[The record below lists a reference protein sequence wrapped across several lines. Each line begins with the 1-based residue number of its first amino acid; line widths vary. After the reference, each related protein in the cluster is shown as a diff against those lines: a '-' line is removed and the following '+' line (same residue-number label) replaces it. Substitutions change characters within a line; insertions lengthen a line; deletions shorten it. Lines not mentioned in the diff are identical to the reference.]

1 MSQSPAEN
9 FPSTLVSQ
17 REFARRRGCSIQAVN
32 RNTVDHGGV
41 IPTYGAK
48 KQIDPVEAERVW
60 PASPNV
66 RSPVGARRRR
76 ELEQARLRKLRA
88 DADRAELELRV
99 RRGELLDRAR
109 GLDTVFRFAR
119 MLRDRWQAW
128 PVKVGPLLAA
138 QFGLDP
144 GAVIVTLENHVRE
157 HLEEL
162 SSEACQF

>member
-1 MSQSPAEN
+1 MATPPAEDS
-9 FPSTLVSQ
+9 PVTLVSQ

-48 KQIDPVEAERVW
+48 KQIDPVEAERLW
-60 PASPNV
+60 PPRTNGVAPS
-66 RSPVGARRRR
+66 SQTR
-76 ELEQARLRKLRA
+76 ELDRQRVRKLTA
-88 DADRAELELRV
+88 EAARAELELRV
-99 RRGELLDRAR
+99 RKSELLDRQK

-128 PVKVGPLLAA
+128 PAKVGPLVAA
-138 QFGLDP
+138 QFGLDA
-144 GAVIVTLENHVRE
+144 GAVIVVLEGLVRE

-162 SSEACQF
+162 ASERCAF